1 MIRIYRILLR
11 FYPKSF
17 RSCFGEE
24 ILATLSQVEAERAT
38 GGLARR
44 IVSSSL
50 EVAALLAGIFVER
63 FCVRR
68 SGVAWR
74 HVGSG
79 SPSTVHAPASGAIAE
94 AEATVRFHLARTIDC
109 IAHHRFEGARFHA
122 REEAAA
128 RQRLST
134 LQHPSS

>member
-1 MIRIYRILLR
+1 VIRIYRTLLR

-17 RSCFGEE
+17 RSSFGEE
-24 ILATLSQVEAERAT
+24 ILATLSQVEADRAS
-38 GGLARR
+38 GPVARR

-50 EVAALLAGIFVER
+50 EIAGLLAGVFVQR

-68 SGVAWR
+68 SGAPWP
-74 HVGSG
+74 HIGSG
-79 SPSTVHAPASGAIAE
+79 SGSTVHAPALDAIAE
-94 AEATVRFHLARTIDC
+94 AEATARFHLAQTIDC

-122 REEAAA
+122 KEEAAA